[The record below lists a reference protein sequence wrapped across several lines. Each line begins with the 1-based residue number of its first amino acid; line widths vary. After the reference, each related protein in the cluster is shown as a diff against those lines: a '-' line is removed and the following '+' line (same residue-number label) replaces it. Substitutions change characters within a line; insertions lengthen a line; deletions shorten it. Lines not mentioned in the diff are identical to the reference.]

1 MSQNHD
7 DQNADPTKNS
17 KKRGSKGTSDSE
29 NTSDSGNTND
39 TGHAFEAGDADGV
52 STDATG
58 AGKDSEGVNPRKS
71 RGSNDFSDGDDT
83 NEDQH
88 AKSKND
94 SASGAEKQQVK
105 IDFPFSDVVRAQI
118 PKAFETAEKVATEVK
133 HHWKT
138 EGDFANL
145 GLPHPVADMVATQAL
160 QKAKEVEKKL
170 EEKGVFNLAK
180 MGLEIAKSQFE
191 SFKKKI

>member
-7 DQNADPTKNS
+7 DHNSDPTKNS
-17 KKRGSKGTSDSE
+17 KKRSSTEKDS
-29 NTSDSGNTND
+29 S
-39 TGHAFEAGDADGV
+39 HAADPV
-52 STDATG
+52 HDVNDAT
-58 AGKDSEGVNPRKS
+58 DISEAT
-71 RGSNDFSDGDDT
+71 DT
-83 NEDQH
+83 NEKRHSADESSTSD
-88 AKSKND
+88 AALGSKVND
-94 SASGAEKQQVK
+94 DSGAGAEKQQVK
-105 IDFPFSDVVRAQI
+105 IDFPFSDVVRAQM

-138 EGDFANL
+138 EGDFTNL
-145 GLPHPVADMVATQAL
+145 GLPHPVADMVASQAL

-191 SFKKKI
+191 NLKKKI

>member
-7 DQNADPTKNS
+7 DHSSDPTKNS
-17 KKRGSKGTSDSE
+17 KKRSSTEIDPSRSDDEAYDTKSNDDSE
-29 NTSDSGNTND
+29 T
-39 TGHAFEAGDADGV
+39 
-52 STDATG
+52 
-58 AGKDSEGVNPRKS
+58 
-71 RGSNDFSDGDDT
+71 
-83 NEDQH
+83 
-88 AKSKND
+88 
-94 SASGAEKQQVK
+94 GAEKQQVK
-105 IDFPFSDVVRAQI
+105 IDFPFSDVVRAQM

-145 GLPHPVADMVATQAL
+145 GLPHPLADMVASQAL

-170 EEKGVFNLAK
+170 EEKGVFNIAK

-191 SFKKKI
+191 NFKKKI

>member
-7 DQNADPTKNS
+7 DHSSDPTKNS
-17 KKRGSKGTSDSE
+17 KKRGSTEVDPSRADDEAHDTKSGDDSE
-29 NTSDSGNTND
+29 
-39 TGHAFEAGDADGV
+39 
-52 STDATG
+52 TG
-58 AGKDSEGVNPRKS
+58 AG
-71 RGSNDFSDGDDT
+71 
-83 NEDQH
+83 
-88 AKSKND
+88 
-94 SASGAEKQQVK
+94 KQQVK
-105 IDFPFSDVVRAQI
+105 IDFPFSDVVRAQM

-145 GLPHPVADMVATQAL
+145 GLPHPLADMVASQAL

-170 EEKGVFNLAK
+170 EEKGVFNIAK

-191 SFKKKI
+191 NFKKKI